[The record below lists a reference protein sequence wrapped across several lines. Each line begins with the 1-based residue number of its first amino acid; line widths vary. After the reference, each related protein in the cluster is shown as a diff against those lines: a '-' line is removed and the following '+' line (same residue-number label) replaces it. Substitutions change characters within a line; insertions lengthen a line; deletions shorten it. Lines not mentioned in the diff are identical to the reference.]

1 MVMVTA
7 GVVGVRH
14 AAGTRAEHTA
24 EFSAQVRRTLEELR
38 EAHSVH
44 VARIDGENLQD
55 SDSDDALVVRTQS
68 SSRHWLLGEIDGAI
82 RRLADGTYG
91 ECEDCR
97 AAIPRSRLE
106 TIPYAR
112 RCVTCQRASAG

>member
-1 MVMVTA
+1 MVTA
-7 GVVGVRH
+7 GVVGGRR
-14 AAGTRAEHTA
+14 ATSTRPDLAA
-24 EFSAQVRRTLEELR
+24 EFSARRLRALEELR
-38 EAHSVH
+38 KAHSVH
-44 VARIDGENLQD
+44 VARIDGENLQE
-55 SDSDDALVVRTQS
+55 SDPDDQLVVRTQS

-97 AAIPRSRLE
+97 AAIPRRRLE

-112 RCVTCQRASAG
+112 RCVTCQRDNAG